1 MKNYYIPSIDDEV
14 LDGAVGSKLPE
25 SRTAAVEGLV
35 EEAALRFADFFL
47 GHFCIQRL
55 PLLVRRHNNVLFLSF
70 FTHFQPL
77 LTSTSRILDADILDI
92 PSFPCRYVYHKISAC
107 RHSIQIS

>member
-1 MKNYYIPSIDDEV
+1 MTNYYIPSIDDEV

-25 SRTAAVEGLV
+25 SRTAAVEGL

-77 LTSTSRILDADILDI
+77 WATSSR
-92 PSFPCRYVYHKISAC
+92 
-107 RHSIQIS
+107 